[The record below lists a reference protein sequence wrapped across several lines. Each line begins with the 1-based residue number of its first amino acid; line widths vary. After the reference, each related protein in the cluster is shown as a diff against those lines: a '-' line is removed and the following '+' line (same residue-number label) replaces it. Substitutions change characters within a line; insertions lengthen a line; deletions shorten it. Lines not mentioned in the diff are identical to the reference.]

1 MIGFVTPDF
10 KAAVRVTLIDERDLL
25 HETEVFVDTGFNGDL
40 SLPHAVLHDA
50 GASFLEETIVQLA
63 DGHSVTFAVYV
74 VLVEWSGTQR
84 RVEAFATSGDPV
96 LGMRLLEG
104 SELRI
109 EVKSGGAVTIEPL

>member
-10 KAAVRVTLIDERDLL
+10 KAAVRVTLIDERGLL
-25 HETEVFVDTGFNGDL
+25 HGTEVFVDTGFDGDL

-50 GASFLEETIVQLA
+50 GASFLEETIAQLA
-63 DGHSVTFAVYV
+63 DGHSVAFAVYA
-74 VLVEWSGTQR
+74 VLVEWSGTRR

-104 SELRI
+104 SELNRSQI
-109 EVKSGGAVTIEPL
+109 RRRGDD